1 MLRHAHL
8 INKDKFMDINRYT
21 PSYGI
26 SHKHMLRLSDY
37 STEEIFELLYATKVM
52 KDKFIAHEDTR
63 ILNGVTVALL
73 FGDTSLRTRC
83 ALEIG
88 VRQLGGVCV
97 NLPYSEN
104 DMNAG
109 ENIKDIVNV
118 ISRYGVGALVTRG
131 ITHKELEAFCAVSE
145 IPIIN
150 STNERGIPLQA
161 VCDLFTIWEKKGKLE
176 GLKLAYLGKGGGNAA
191 SLVTGAVKCGM
202 DVALAAPKQ
211 FALDSKIIDA
221 ARQYGNFLVTEN
233 PAEAVKNADI
243 VYTDSYNYHSAL
255 TEAEREIFKPY
266 QVNNTLMSYAAR
278 GANFMHSLPA
288 ARGVEVTADVI
299 DGKYSLV
306 LEQGENKLHAIKA
319 ALALLIK

>member
-1 MLRHAHL
+1 
-8 INKDKFMDINRYT
+8 MDINRYT

-26 SHKHMLRLSDY
+26 KHKHMIRLADY
-37 STEEIFELLYATKVM
+37 STEELFEILYATKVM
-52 KDKFIAHEDTR
+52 KGKFIAHEDTR

-73 FGDTSLRTRC
+73 FGDTSLRTRS

-88 VRQLGGVCV
+88 IRQLGGVCV
-97 NLPYSEN
+97 NLPYNEN

-131 ITHKELEAFCAVSE
+131 ISQSELEEFCAVSE

-150 STNERGIPLQA
+150 STNESYIPIQCI
-161 VCDLFTIWEKKGKLE
+161 CDLFTVWERKGRLE
-176 GLKLAYLGKGGGNAA
+176 GLKLAYVGKGTNNAA
-191 SLVTGAVKCGM
+191 SLVTGAIKCGL
-202 DVALAAPKQ
+202 DVAVATPKQ
-211 FALDSKIIDA
+211 FALDGAVLDA
-221 ARQYGNFLVTEN
+221 ARQYGNIFVTEN

-255 TEAEREIFKPY
+255 SAEEREILKPY

-288 ARGVEVTADVI
+288 ERGVEVTADVI
-299 DGKYSLV
+299 DGKYSIV
-306 LEQGENKLHAIKA
+306 LEQGENKLHTIKA
-319 ALALLIK
+319 LLALLIKE

>member
-1 MLRHAHL
+1 
-8 INKDKFMDINRYT
+8 MDINRYT

-26 SHKHMLRLSDY
+26 NHKHMIRLSNY
-37 STEEIFELLYATKVM
+37 STEEIFEILYATKVM
-52 KDKFIAHEDTR
+52 KGKFIAHENTR
-63 ILNGVTVALL
+63 ILQGVTVALL

-104 DMNAG
+104 DMSAG

-131 ITHKELEAFCAVSE
+131 ISQNELEEFCAVSE

-150 STNERGIPLQA
+150 STNEYSIPLQTL
-161 VCDLFTIWEKKGKLE
+161 CDLYTIWEKKGKLE
-176 GLKLAYLGKGGGNAA
+176 GLKLAYLGKGSSNAA
-191 SLVTGAVKCGM
+191 TLITGAIKCGM
-202 DVALAAPKQ
+202 DVAVATPEQ
-211 FALDSKIIDA
+211 FAISENALDEA
-221 ARQYGNFLVTEN
+221 MQYGNVTVTKN

-255 TEAEREIFKPY
+255 SAAEKEVLKPY
-266 QVNNTLMSYAAR
+266 QVNKTIMSLAAC
-278 GANFMHSLPA
+278 GAYFMHSLPA
-288 ARGVEVTADVI
+288 GRGVEVTADVI
-299 DGKYSLV
+299 DGKNSIV
-306 LEQGENKLHAIKA
+306 LEQGENKLHVIKA
-319 ALALLIK
+319 ALAMLIK